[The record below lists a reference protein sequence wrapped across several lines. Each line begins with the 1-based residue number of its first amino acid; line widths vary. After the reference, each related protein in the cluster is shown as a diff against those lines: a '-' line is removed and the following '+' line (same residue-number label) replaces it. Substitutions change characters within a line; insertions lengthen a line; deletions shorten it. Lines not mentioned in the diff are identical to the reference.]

1 MVNRMAY
8 AAQER
13 LLTVRETASLLGCS
27 VATVWRKTSE
37 RHFPQPIKIG
47 GMTRWSQGEVA
58 AFIEDAK
65 ASREA
70 A

>member
-27 VATVWRKTSE
+27 VATVWRKASGAE
-37 RHFPQPIKIG
+37 LPKPIRIG
-47 GMTRWSQGEVA
+47 GMTRWSQGEIV